1 MLKIEPDQK
10 NQQVLQ
16 LLIEHAPAAIAMFDT
31 NMRYIAVSRRFLTDY
46 RIEGQDIIGKSHYD
60 VFPELSERVK
70 EIHKRCLAGATE
82 RCEEDPF
89 QRTDG
94 KLEWI
99 RWEVRP
105 WFDQAGQVGGI
116 ILFSEVVTQQVEA
129 AERIKESEAKFRDL
143 FQKHAAVKLII
154 DPDDGSIID
163 ANEAA
168 ENFYGWPGEQ
178 LRQMRI
184 QDINTL
190 PPEKVTEEIEKVRM
204 RQRIHF
210 EFRHRLADGSTR
222 DVAVYSSKITI
233 RGKDVLHSI
242 IHDISESKRIEKEQ
256 ERLREQLAQAQKMES
271 VGQLAGGVAHDYNNM
286 LSVITGYSELVM
298 DKLPPEDPLRKD
310 MKEIIEAARRS
321 ANITRQLLAFARK
334 QTIHPVVLDLNETIE
349 NTLKMIRRLI
359 GEDIELT
366 WLPGKVWSTKMDTSQ
381 LDQILANLCINA
393 RDAIKGVGKISIET
407 SSVTFDEEYCAGH
420 SYFIPGD
427 FAMIAVSDNGCGI
440 GRDILSRIFEP
451 FFTTKEVGQGTGLGL
466 STVYGIVK
474 QNNGF
479 INVYSEPGKG
489 TTFKVY
495 LPRYC
500 GESDVVIFSNTSAP
514 PEGRGQTVLLVEDE
528 DLIRKLGIRMLEKM
542 GYRVLSASAPT
553 EAIHLVEQEA
563 NKIDL
568 LLTDV
573 VMPEMNGR
581 DLANRL
587 QESDPNIK
595 VLFMSGYTNNVI
607 VHRGVLDDGINF
619 ISKPFSQKEL
629 AVKVHEVLSRGISN

>member
-16 LLIEHAPAAIAMFDT
+16 LFIEHAPAAIAMFDT

-46 RIEGQDIIGKSHYD
+46 GIEGRDIIGKSHYD

-70 EIHKRCLAGATE
+70 EAHKRCLAGATE

-89 QRTDG
+89 QRANG

-99 RWEVRP
+99 RWEVRQ
-105 WFDQAGQVGGI
+105 WFDKAGQVGGI

-129 AERIKESEAKFRDL
+129 AEIIKESEAKFRDL

-168 ENFYGWPGEQ
+168 ENFYGWSGEQ

-190 PPEKVTEEIEKVRM
+190 PAEKVKEEIEKVKK

-210 EFRHRLADGSTR
+210 EFRHRLADGSIK
-222 DVAVYSSKITI
+222 DVAIYSSKITI
-233 RGKDVLHSI
+233 RGKDMLHSI

-286 LSVITGYSELVM
+286 LGVITGYSELVM
-298 DKLPPEDPLRKD
+298 EKLPPEDPLRKD

-321 ANITRQLLAFARK
+321 ADITRQLLAFARK
-334 QTIHPVVLDLNETIE
+334 QTINPVMLDLNEVIE
-349 NTLKMIRRLI
+349 NTLKMLRRLI
-359 GEDIELT
+359 GEDIELI
-366 WLPGKVWSTKMDTSQ
+366 WIPGKVWTTKNDTSQ
-381 LDQILANLCINA
+381 IDQILANLCINA

-407 SSVTFDEEYCAGH
+407 SSITLDEEYCAGH
-420 SYFIPGD
+420 AGFIPGD

-440 GRDILSRIFEP
+440 GEDILNRIFEP
-451 FFTTKEVGQGTGLGL
+451 FFTTKELGQGTGLGL
-466 STVYGIVK
+466 SSVYGIVK

-500 GESDVVIFSNTSAP
+500 SESGEVVSSNTTAP
-514 PEGRGQTVLLVEDE
+514 PEGRGQTVLIVEDE
-528 DLIRKLGIRMLEKM
+528 DSIRRLGVRMLEKM
-542 GYRVLSASAPT
+542 GYRVFSASAPP

-587 QESDPNIK
+587 QEIDPNIK
-595 VLFMSGYTNNVI
+595 ILFMSGYTNNVI
-607 VHRGVLDDGINF
+607 VRRGVLDDGINF

-629 AVKVHEVLSRGISN
+629 AVKVHEVLTREISN

>member
-1 MLKIEPDQK
+1 MLKIEQAQK
-10 NQQVLQ
+10 NQQILE
-16 LLIEHAPAAIAMFDT
+16 LFIEHAPAAIAMFDT
-31 NMRYIAVSRRFLTDY
+31 DMRYIAVSRRFLTDY
-46 RIEGQDIIGKSHYD
+46 GIEGQDIIGKSHYD

-70 EIHKRCLAGATE
+70 ETHKRCLAGATE

-89 QRTDG
+89 QRANG

-105 WFDQAGQVGGI
+105 WFDKAGQVGGI

-184 QDINTL
+184 QDINIL
-190 PPEKVTEEIEKVRM
+190 PPEKLKEAIEKVKK

-210 EFRHRLADGSTR
+210 EFRHRLADGSIK

-233 RGKDVLHSI
+233 RGKDMLHAI

-286 LSVITGYSELVM
+286 LGVITGYSELVM
-298 DKLPPEDPLRKD
+298 EKLPPEDPLRKD

-321 ANITRQLLAFARK
+321 ADITRQLLAFARK
-334 QTIHPVVLDLNETIE
+334 QTINPVILNLNEVIE
-349 NTLKMIRRLI
+349 NTLKMLRRLI

-366 WLPGKVWSTKMDTSQ
+366 WIPGKVWTTKNDTSQ
-381 LDQILANLCINA
+381 IDQILANLCINA

-407 SSVTFDEEYCAGH
+407 NSITLDEEYCAGH
-420 SYFIPGD
+420 AGFIPGD
-427 FAMIAVSDNGCGI
+427 YAMIAVSDNGCGI
-440 GRDILSRIFEP
+440 GKDILSRIFEP
-451 FFTTKEVGQGTGLGL
+451 FFTTKELGQGTGLGL

-500 GESDVVIFSNTSAP
+500 SEGGEVVSSNTTAP
-514 PEGRGQTVLLVEDE
+514 PEGRGQTVLIVEDE
-528 DLIRKLGIRMLEKM
+528 DSIRRLGVRILEKM
-542 GYRVLSASAPT
+542 GYRVLSASAPI

-587 QESDPNIK
+587 QEIDPNIK